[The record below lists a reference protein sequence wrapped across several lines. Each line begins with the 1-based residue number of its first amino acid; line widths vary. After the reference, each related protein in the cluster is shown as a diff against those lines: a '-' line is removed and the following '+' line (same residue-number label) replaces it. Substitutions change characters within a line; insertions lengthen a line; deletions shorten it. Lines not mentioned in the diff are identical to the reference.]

1 MFIID
6 IIHKIGQK
14 WYSNSMKV
22 LILITK
28 SNMGGA
34 QRYVYDLATNLP
46 KDIYN
51 VEVMAGGNGPLIEKL
66 KLAGIEVNG
75 DLPIE
80 RDINIFDDIKA
91 FFKLISILRKKR
103 PDVLHVNSS
112 KIGGL
117 GALVGRL
124 TKVPKI
130 IFTAHGW
137 AFNEDRSFISK
148 IFIKLSYWFIITLSH
163 VTIAVSEATKYQM
176 RNWPT
181 IFEKITVIHNGIKKE
196 PGFSKVNAR
205 YELSQLNKQFSQI
218 IKDTPAKNLTIIGS
232 VGELH
237 PIKGYEYALRGIHN
251 LINNKQNRNPNRK
264 IVYTIFGD
272 GESRESLEK
281 TIKDLGIESS
291 VILFGHVNNAYQYLK
306 AFDIFLMPSISE
318 GLPYVVLEAGL
329 ASLPIVSTI
338 VGGIP
343 EIIDDMKSG
352 ILIQSRKIKE
362 IHHAIEFLL
371 THKKVQKEY
380 GLALHEKVLKEFL
393 INKMVEETAKIYSI
407 EIPKT
412 KAQ

>member
-1 MFIID
+1 ME
-6 IIHKIGQK
+6 
-14 WYSNSMKV
+14 V

-46 KDIYN
+46 KDIYS

-66 KLAGIEVNG
+66 KLAGIEASG
-75 DLPIE
+75 DLPIG
-80 RDINIFDDIKA
+80 RDLDIFEDIKV

-117 GALVGRL
+117 GALAGRL
-124 TKVPKI
+124 MKVPKI
-130 IFTAHGW
+130 VFTAHGW

-148 IFIKLSYWFIITLSH
+148 LLIKLSYWFIINLSH

-196 PGFSKVNAR
+196 SSFSKINAR
-205 YELSQLNKQFSQI
+205 YGLSQLNKQFSQI

-251 LINNKQNRNPNRK
+251 LIDSKQNKNPNRK
-264 IVYTIFGD
+264 IIYAIFGE
-272 GESRESLEK
+272 GENRDNLEK
-281 TIKDLGIESS
+281 TIKDLGLESS

-329 ASLPIVSTI
+329 ASLPVISTI

-352 ILIQSRKIKE
+352 ILIQSKKIKE
-362 IHHAIEFLL
+362 IHYAIAFLL

-380 GLALHEKVLKEFL
+380 GLALHEKVLKEFS
-393 INKMVEETAKIYSI
+393 IDRMIEKTIKIYST
-407 EIPKT
+407 EISKT